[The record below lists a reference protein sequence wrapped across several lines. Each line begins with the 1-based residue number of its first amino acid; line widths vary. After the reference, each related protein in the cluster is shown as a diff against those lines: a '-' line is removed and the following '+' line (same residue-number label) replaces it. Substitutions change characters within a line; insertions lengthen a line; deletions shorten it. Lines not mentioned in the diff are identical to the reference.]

1 MHPAFT
7 ETRHRPWPLPKG
19 PWTWR
24 QSWHDLAFVHWPM
37 ARERLEPLVPP
48 GLELDVRDGV
58 AWIGVVPFH
67 MNGVTHRP
75 LPAVPGLS
83 AFPELN
89 LRTYVRKDDKPGVW
103 FFSLDAA
110 SRFAVW
116 TARALFNLPYVF
128 ARMTVAVD
136 REWTRFRSVRLER
149 PPGLRFEARYRPT
162 GAVFLAEP
170 GSLEHWL
177 TERYCLY
184 SVDGRGRVHRAEIH
198 HRPWPLQPAVVE
210 LASNELLS
218 PLGLD
223 EGGPPVNVLYAR
235 AIDVVVWPLRPA

>member
-1 MHPAFT
+1 
-7 ETRHRPWPLPKG
+7 
-19 PWTWR
+19 
-24 QSWHDLAFVHWPM
+24 
-37 ARERLEPLVPP
+37 
-48 GLELDVRDGV
+48 
-58 AWIGVVPFH
+58 
-67 MNGVTHRP
+67 
-75 LPAVPGLS
+75 
-83 AFPELN
+83 
-89 LRTYVRKDDKPGVW
+89 
-103 FFSLDAA
+103 
-110 SRFAVW
+110 
-116 TARALFNLPYVF
+116 
-128 ARMTVAVD
+128 MTVAVD